1 MTPTQL
7 AAKRSKRNAAS
18 RAKAKEKYRL
28 MGEMDQANARARDKR
43 NDYLA
48 DLGMA
53 QQAQEKKSNDARRWA
68 LESRRS
74 KAGVSEPTPNSL
86 VSRVKSFFKGR
97 GR

>member
-1 MTPTQL
+1 MTQTQL

-28 MGEMDQANARARDKR
+28 MGEMDQARARLRDR
-43 NDYLA
+43 QQDYLA
-48 DLGMA
+48 DMAMA
-53 QQAQEKKSNDARRWA
+53 QHTQELKANEARRWA
-68 LESRRS
+68 LESRRA
-74 KAGVSEPTPNSL
+74 KVGVSEPTPNTL